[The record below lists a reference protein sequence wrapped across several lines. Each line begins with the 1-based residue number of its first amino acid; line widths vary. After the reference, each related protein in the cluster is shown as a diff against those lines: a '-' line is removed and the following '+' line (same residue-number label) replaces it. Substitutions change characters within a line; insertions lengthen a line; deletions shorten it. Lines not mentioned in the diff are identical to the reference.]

1 MAQSG
6 ERFLD
11 PPGSLLLLPA
21 WPLWRL
27 AVALRNRAYDAG
39 MLSMWGQSVPVISV
53 GNITLGGTGKTPLV
67 QYLVKMLQDQ
77 ARKPWVLSR
86 GYKALADGRNEE
98 AQLLTCPVIC
108 NPSRCEGARQAIK
121 QGADCLILD
130 DGFQHRKIARHLN
143 LVCIDATRPWGRPN
157 GRMGATFPLGRLR
170 ESPSALLRADAII
183 LTRCDQ
189 APHEDLRA
197 SLFQKWRRPVF
208 RSSHQASRLEHLGS
222 GQTAPLSW
230 LSGRQVI
237 AAAGIGQPQAF
248 ARTLGGLGAEIEKLH
263 PFPDHHHYTEKDA
276 KALIDQC
283 QGRPLIITA
292 KDAVKLRPL
301 MPPEVPCWVL
311 HVELTLDPSDAAQLK
326 DMVQRVLAGLP
337 PSHGAA

>member
-27 AVALRNRAYDAG
+27 AVSLRNLGYDTG
-39 MLSMWGQSVPVISV
+39 MLPMWGQSVPVLSV

-67 QYLVKMLQDQ
+67 QHLVKMLQDQ
-77 ARKPWVLSR
+77 GRKPWVLSR

-98 AQLLTCPVIC
+98 AELLACPVIC
-108 NPSRCEGARQAIK
+108 NPSRCAGARQAI
-121 QGADCLILD
+121 QEGADSLILD
-130 DGFQHRKIARHLN
+130 DGFQHRTIARQLN
-143 LVCIDATRPWGRPN
+143 LVCMDATQPWGRAD
-157 GRMGATFPLGRLR
+157 GRLGLTFPLGRLR
-170 ESPSALLRADAII
+170 ENPSALKRADAIV

-189 APHEDLRA
+189 APHHEDLRTF
-197 SLFQKWRRPVF
+197 LFHKWHCPVF
-208 RSSHQASRLEHLGS
+208 RSSHQASRLEHLHS

-230 LSGRQVI
+230 LSGRGVM

-248 ARTLGGLGAEIEKLH
+248 ARTLSGLGAAIEKLH
-263 PFPDHHHYTEKDA
+263 AFPDHHHYTTNDA
-276 KALIDQC
+276 KTLIDQG

-292 KDAVKLRPL
+292 KDAVKLRSL
-301 MPPEVPCWVL
+301 MSPEIPCWVL
-311 HVELTLDPSDAAQLK
+311 HVELTLDPTDAAQLA
-326 DMVQRVLAGLP
+326 DMVQRFLTNTKP
-337 PSHGAA
+337 